1 MRSLR
6 ERMNASERAAEGLK
20 SDLSAMVTQRDNTQA
35 ELHQARLQAAQLTLQ
50 LADSTLAL
58 REERARWAQERQSLQ
73 HTAEVPSHCKMN
85 LNLKWR
91 ISVIYIYIYMCY
103 SPNSRVNSKLV
114 RCQYIAF
121 MFVSFCL

>member
-1 MRSLR
+1 MRCLR

-73 HTAEVPSHCKMN
+73 HTAEVQNHCKMN

-91 ISVIYIYIYMCY
+91 ISVIYVYIYMLL
-103 SPNSRVNSKLV
+103 SKY
-114 RCQYIAF
+114 Q
-121 MFVSFCL
+121 S